1 MPAIAMPGEENAW
14 LFWLVPAL
22 ERGTD
27 QKSDARAPRT
37 AVPRWS
43 VGTKKNG
50 AAYDTMENPMPSAH
64 RIFDTQM
71 VRVRKSTPQHQ
82 RPKSNALSPA
92 MPQFSFGTS

>member
-43 VGTKKNG
+43 VVLALKNDEQKK
-50 AAYDTMENPMPSAH
+50 EVFL
-64 RIFDTQM
+64 RIC
-71 VRVRKSTPQHQ
+71 
-82 RPKSNALSPA
+82 
-92 MPQFSFGTS
+92 

>member
-1 MPAIAMPGEENAW
+1 MPAIAMPGKKNAW

-43 VGTKKNG
+43 VGTIK
-50 AAYDTMENPMPSAH
+50 
-64 RIFDTQM
+64 
-71 VRVRKSTPQHQ
+71 
-82 RPKSNALSPA
+82 LSVPDRT
-92 MPQFSFGTS
+92 SFARQESDITLPVVHI